1 MNYTKFHRKELKS
14 KFKFRIIIFIGSIV
28 LLIAS
33 ILAMQLTYF
42 CDDSMK
48 NILSIIAGLF
58 VSLIA
63 WSGVAV
69 FEFAMELK
77 SQYVEERSDFIK
89 RLNDILGDFD
99 ALIKKHFGHLQS
111 KPEDFYQALGK
122 QENVNF
128 WMELYAL
135 VKETHKNNWRAS
147 LEKRVYANTEEF
159 NNFCNYI
166 CKCRELLC
174 AYFEA
179 NGRKDEFPVER
190 FFVLHNEPVNMGE
203 YLMLLGEQQVKIK
216 EYWQQI
222 KSIEL
227 NDEPLSTPEEIW
239 CEMNNTIVS
248 ELNEFG
254 GGLSRHQYVR
264 CSFLQRCDKLIK
276 TKPMDSVWCILHE
289 ILYKLHADKK

>member
-1 MNYTKFHRKELKS
+1 MNYTNFHRKELKS
-14 KFKFRIIIFIGSIV
+14 KFHFRFSIFIVSIAV
-28 LLIAS
+28 VIAF
-33 ILAMQLTYF
+33 ICIMQSTCF

-174 AYFEA
+174 AYVEA
-179 NGRKDEFPVER
+179 NGRKDELPVER
-190 FFVLHNEPVNMGE
+190 FFVSNSEPVNMGE
-203 YLMLLGEQQVKIK
+203 CLRLLGEQQVKFK

-239 CEMNNTIVS
+239 CEMDNTIVS
-248 ELNEFG
+248 ELIALG

-264 CSFLQRCDKLIK
+264 CLFLQRCDKLIK
-276 TKPMDSVWCILHE
+276 AKHMDSVWRILYE
-289 ILYKLHADKK
+289 ILYKLPTDKK

>member
-89 RLNDILGDFD
+89 RLNDFAI
-99 ALIKKHFGHLQS
+99 
-111 KPEDFYQALGK
+111 
-122 QENVNF
+122 
-128 WMELYAL
+128 
-135 VKETHKNNWRAS
+135 
-147 LEKRVYANTEEF
+147 TEEIVKGIQVLINRF
-159 NNFCNYI
+159 PS
-166 CKCRELLC
+166 LL
-174 AYFEA
+174 
-179 NGRKDEFPVER
+179 N
-190 FFVLHNEPVNMGE
+190 
-203 YLMLLGEQQVKIK
+203 
-216 EYWQQI
+216 
-222 KSIEL
+222 
-227 NDEPLSTPEEIW
+227 
-239 CEMNNTIVS
+239 VS
-248 ELNEFG
+248 
-254 GGLSRHQYVR
+254 
-264 CSFLQRCDKLIK
+264 
-276 TKPMDSVWCILHE
+276 CI
-289 ILYKLHADKK
+289 